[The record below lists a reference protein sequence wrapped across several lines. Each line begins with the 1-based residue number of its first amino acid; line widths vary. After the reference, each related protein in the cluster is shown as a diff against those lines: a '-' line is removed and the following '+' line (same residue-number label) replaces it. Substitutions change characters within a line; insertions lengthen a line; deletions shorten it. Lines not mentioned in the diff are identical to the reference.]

1 MLLEEKVELLVRGYV
16 EYTADGKYSVGIKDK
31 EDPLYKEFTLDE
43 GYYMFGYDEE
53 GNILEAEKTD
63 NMDLTGYEVELEYG
77 DIECWFKDD
86 RGVLVINKEGI

>member
-16 EYTADGKYSVGIKDK
+16 EYTADGKYSVGI
-31 EDPLYKEFTLDE
+31 KEFTLDE

-63 NMDLTGYEVELEYG
+63 NMDLTGYEVELEYD

-86 RGVLVINKEGI
+86 RGVLIIR